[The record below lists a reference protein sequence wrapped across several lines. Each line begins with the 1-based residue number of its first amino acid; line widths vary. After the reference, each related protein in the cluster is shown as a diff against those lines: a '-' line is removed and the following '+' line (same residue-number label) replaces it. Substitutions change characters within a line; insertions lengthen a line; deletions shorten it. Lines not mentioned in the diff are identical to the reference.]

1 MLDPDR
7 TFQVAN
13 SVALLGWLALAASP
27 PQARWAPAAR
37 RAAGWWL
44 PLALAVLYAA
54 LLAVHARG
62 QGGFGSLAQ
71 VQALFAVPGV
81 LTAGWVHFLAFDLF
95 VGGWIAGRA
104 AELGWTHWLTV
115 PVLLLTF
122 LFGPAGLLA
131 YAVLNGAAPWRAGR
145 SA

>member
-1 MLDPDR
+1 MLDPDK

-13 SVALLGWLALAASP
+13 GVALLGWLALAASP
-27 PQARWAPAAR
+27 PSARWAPAAR
-37 RAAGWWL
+37 RWAGWWL
-44 PLALAVLYAA
+44 PLGLAVLYVA

-71 VQALFAVPGV
+71 VQLLFAVPGV

-95 VGGWIAGRA
+95 VGGWIAERA
-104 AELGWTHWLTV
+104 AAQRWHHLLTV

-122 LFGPAGLLA
+122 MFGPAGLLA
-131 YAVLNGAAPWRAGR
+131 FALLQGAARLRAGR
-145 SA
+145 LA